1 MVAMK
6 ADRCEKDRV
15 GPGRFGDCYRHGCLT
30 WRTEARGEPSDLTPL
45 SFLGHYYVSHRP
57 DDHSR
62 SDRGGRRIN
71 QPCSHRERDRRD
83 LHNLDPKSGV
93 LSGESATY
101 GDGETTDANAGLVKC
116 GATTNIDYTHIWQH
130 AYRTPG
136 SYQFADDVNVIGPPP
151 SCRSITVT
159 GKATVIVVG

>member
-1 MVAMK
+1 MVAS
-6 ADRCEKDRV
+6 
-15 GPGRFGDCYRHGCLT
+15 
-30 WRTEARGEPSDLTPL
+30 RGEQKLA
-45 SFLGHYYVSHRP
+45 VSPATSPPFRFSVTTTSATGPTTTVAPTVVVDVSTSPAHIV
-57 DDHSR
+57 SGTVVTFTI
-62 SDRGGRRIN
+62 SIRG
-71 QPCSHRERDRRD
+71 P
-83 LHNLDPKSGV
+83 GV

-101 GDGETTDANAGLVKC
+101 GDGGTTGANAGLVKC
-116 GATTNIDYTHIWQH
+116 GDTTNIDYAHIWQH